1 MTMADAYQDELI
13 RHAIETERL
22 KNGAVDRAIGILN
35 DTEDDLETLIRTR
48 LGKLEPG
55 AAAYDRQ
62 LRRLNSLLKS
72 VRDQRAATWLA
83 FKKSTT
89 KEMTSFAGDEI
100 GFIQKAFTTAAT
112 IEDVALVAPVA
123 RAVKVAVT
131 TRPFQ
136 GAPLNNWFR
145 GLEAADQKGLERAIR
160 TGFIEGETV
169 DQIVR
174 RVRGTRA
181 NKFTD
186 GVLQI
191 TRRNAEAVVRT
202 GITHSATQARD
213 AVWNENSDII
223 RGQSWTSTLDGST
236 TPICQA
242 RDGKVSMKEGIPMPP
257 GTMRLDP
264 PDARPPAH
272 VGCRSIMVAIINPE
286 GVVGSRPFVRDKATG
301 RETRFREMAKNKAGS
316 RWKSMTPQQR
326 TSAMRRTRSAWA
338 KENIGTV
345 PAGTTYPK
353 WLRTQPTAFQNEV
366 LGGRTRGRLF
376 RQGKLPIE
384 KFVDRS
390 GRRYNLDELRSRE
403 AEAFRAANIKPKA
416 T

>member
-1 MTMADAYQDELI
+1 MSTMNDRYQDELI
-13 RHAIETERL
+13 RHAVETERL
-22 KNGAVDRAIGILN
+22 KGGAVDRAIGILN
-35 DTEDDLETLIRTR
+35 ETEDDLEALIRTR
-48 LGKLEPG
+48 LGRLEPG

-62 LRRLNSLLKS
+62 LMRLNSLLKS

-83 FKKSTT
+83 FKKSTR
-89 KEMTSFAGDEI
+89 KEMTDFAADEV
-100 GFIQKAFTTAAT
+100 GFVQRAFTTAAT
-112 IEDVALVAPVA
+112 IEDLALVGPLTS
-123 RAVKVAVT
+123 AVKTAVT

-160 TGFIEGETV
+160 TGFIEGETI

-213 AVWNENSDII
+213 AVFQQNSDII
-223 RGQSWTSTLDGST
+223 LAQRWTSTLDGST

-242 RDGKVSMKEGIPMPP
+242 RDGKVSVPEGKPVPP
-257 GTMRLDP
+257 GSVLLSP
-264 PDARPPAH
+264 PFARPPAH
-272 VGCRSIMVAIINPE
+272 VGCRSIMIGIVNPE
-286 GVVGSRPFVRDKATG
+286 GVVGNRPFVRDKATG
-301 RETRFREMAKNKAGS
+301 RETRFRQMAQNKAGA

-326 TSAMRRTRSAWA
+326 TSAMRRTRKEWA
-338 KENIGTV
+338 NENIGTV
-345 PAGTTYPK
+345 PARTTYPQ
-353 WLRTQPTAFQNEV
+353 WLKRQPAAFQNEV
-366 LGGRTRGRLF
+366 LGGVTRGRLF

-390 GRRYNLDELRSRE
+390 GRRYNLKELRQRE
-403 AEAFRAANIKPKA
+403 AEAFRAANINQN
-416 T
+416 